1 MVSLIGLT
9 IAGFGVFAFASAG
22 PITYW
27 IGGLALTL
35 FVGPAQAA
43 SRSFVA
49 KFTPAGRE
57 GEVFGLYM
65 TTGRAV
71 SFLSPLLWTTAI
83 SIALS
88 AGIGNAQATVYGIL
102 GLMLVLVVGILLL
115 ARVSPTPQV
124 IDA

>member
-1 MVSLIGLT
+1 
-9 IAGFGVFAFASAG
+9 
-22 PITYW
+22 
-27 IGGLALTL
+27 
-35 FVGPAQAA
+35 
-43 SRSFVA
+43 
-49 KFTPAGRE
+49 
-57 GEVFGLYM
+57 M

-124 IDA
+124 IND